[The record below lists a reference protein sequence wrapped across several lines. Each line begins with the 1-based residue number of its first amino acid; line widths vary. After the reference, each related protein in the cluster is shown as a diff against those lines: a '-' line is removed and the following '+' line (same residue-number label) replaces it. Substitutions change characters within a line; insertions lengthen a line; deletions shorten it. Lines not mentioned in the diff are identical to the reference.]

1 MELKSFYTV
10 RFNDCD
16 PMGHL
21 NNARYI
27 DYMLNARE
35 DHLKQAY
42 QINLLEY
49 HKQGIAW
56 VVRRHDIQYVRP
68 AFYNEVVCIESRLI
82 ELSESHVLV
91 EFLMYDEQQTTLK
104 AIMWTNFTSVDVKT
118 GRRKDHPASFM
129 DFATGIKVHDVNIQ
143 EGITERI
150 KMLNAE
156 RLTPNA

>member
-1 MELKSFYTV
+1 MQPKSFYTV
-10 RFNDCD
+10 RFSDCD

-49 HKQGIAW
+49 NKQGIGW

-82 ELSESHVLV
+82 ELGESHVLV
-91 EFLMYDEQQTTLK
+91 EMLMFDEKQTTLK
-104 AIMWTNFTSVDVKT
+104 AILWTNFTSVDVKT
-118 GRRKDHPASFM
+118 GRRKDHPAAFM
-129 DFATGIKVHDVNIQ
+129 EFATGIRVDEVNIPA
-143 EGITERI
+143 GVTERI
-150 KMLNAE
+150 KGLTQNA
-156 RLTPNA
+156 

>member
-1 MELKSFYTV
+1 MQPKSFYTV
-10 RFNDCD
+10 RFSDCD

-82 ELSESHVLV
+82 ELGESHVLV
-91 EFLMYDEQQTTLK
+91 EMLMFDEQQTTLK
-104 AIMWTNFTSVDVKT
+104 AILWTNFTSVDVKT
-118 GRRKDHPASFM
+118 CRRKEHPAAFM
-129 DFATGIKVHDVNIQ
+129 EFAADVKVDDVNIPA
-143 EGITERI
+143 GVTERI
-150 KMLNAE
+150 KGLTQNA
-156 RLTPNA
+156 

>member
-1 MELKSFYTV
+1 MQTSQPKTFYTV
-10 RFNDCD
+10 RFSDCD

-49 HKQGIAW
+49 HKQGIGW

-68 AFYNEVVCIESRLI
+68 AFYNETVCIESRLI
-82 ELSESHVLV
+82 ELTESHVLV
-91 EFLMYDEQQTTLK
+91 EMLMYDESQIALK

-118 GRRKDHPASFM
+118 GRRKEHPAAFM
-129 DFATGIKVHDVNIQ
+129 DFATTIKVADINIH
-143 EGITERI
+143 GGLTERI
-150 KMLNAE
+150 KSLQN
-156 RLTPNA
+156 PVH

>member
-1 MELKSFYTV
+1 MQPKTFYTI

-42 QINLLEY
+42 QITLAEY

-56 VVRRHDIQYVRP
+56 VVRRHDIQYLRP
-68 AFYNEVVCIESRLI
+68 AFYNEIVCIESRLI
-82 ELSESHVLV
+82 ELGESHVLV
-91 EFLMYDEQQTTLK
+91 EMLMFDEKQTTLK
-104 AIMWTNFTSVDVKT
+104 AIMWTNFTSIDVKT
-118 GRRKDHPASFM
+118 GRRKEHPAAFM
-129 DFATGIKVHDVNIQ
+129 DFAATIKVTDIDIPA
-143 EGITERI
+143 GLTERI
-150 KMLNAE
+150 KGLTMNA
-156 RLTPNA
+156 

>member
-1 MELKSFYTV
+1 MQPRSFYTV

-42 QINLLEY
+42 QINLLDY

-68 AFYNEVVCIESRLI
+68 AFYNETVCIESRLI
-82 ELSESHVLV
+82 ELGDSHVLV
-91 EFLMYDEQQTTLK
+91 EMLMFDEKQTTLK
-104 AIMWTNFTSVDVKT
+104 AIMWTNFTSIDVKT
-118 GRRKDHPASFM
+118 GRRKEHPAAFM
-129 DFATGIKVHDVNIQ
+129 DFAATVKVDDVNIPA
-143 EGITERI
+143 GISERI
-150 KMLNAE
+150 KGLTQKAE
-156 RLTPNA
+156 G